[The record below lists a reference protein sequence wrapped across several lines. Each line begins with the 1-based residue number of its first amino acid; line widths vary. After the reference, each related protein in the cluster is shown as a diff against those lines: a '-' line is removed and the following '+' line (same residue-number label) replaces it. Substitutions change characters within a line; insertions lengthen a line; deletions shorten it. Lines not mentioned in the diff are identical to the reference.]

1 MGPLVV
7 GGVGE
12 VVVDGVTGTL
22 VPLSDPAALAAAL
35 GRYVQDE
42 GLRQRQGHAGRAR
55 VEAKF
60 SLPAMVSAYTDL
72 YDALLAGRR
81 PAWSPGRSAIP
92 AEPRGH

>member
-1 MGPLVV
+1 
-7 GGVGE
+7 
-12 VVVDGVTGTL
+12 
-22 VPLSDPAALAAAL
+22 LAAAL
-35 GRYVQDE
+35 GRYVQDQD
-42 GLRQRQGHAGRAR
+42 LRQRRGRAGRAR

-81 PAWSPGRSAIP
+81 PAWASGRSAIP